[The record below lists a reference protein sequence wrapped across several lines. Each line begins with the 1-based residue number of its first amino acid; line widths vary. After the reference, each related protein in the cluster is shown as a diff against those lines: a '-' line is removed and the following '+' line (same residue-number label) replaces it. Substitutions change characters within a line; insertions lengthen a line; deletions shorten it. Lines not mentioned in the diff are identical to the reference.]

1 MLIEHRTVC
10 PEQTS
15 RMPSHLYSR
24 IRFKQATAKRCVVT
38 VSSVSSSA
46 SLNDRSPVRAML
58 PEDDRRHRAL
68 PPLLQHG
75 ISRLVRG
82 FAPGQAKE
90 KGLFRLFQTP
100 CATAGEAMR
109 RLQATAEKTA
119 SPNLCIA
126 AHTGE
131 ESGLGM

>member
-38 VSSVSSSA
+38 VSSVSSSVL
-46 SLNDRSPVRAML
+46 LNAVRAML
-58 PEDDRRHRAL
+58 PEDDRRHRTL

-82 FAPGQAKE
+82 LAPGQAKE
-90 KGLFRLFQTP
+90 KGLLRLFNTP

-109 RLQATAEKTA
+109 RLHATAEQTA

>member
-24 IRFKQATAKRCVVT
+24 IRFKQATAKRCVVMT
-38 VSSVSSSA
+38 GVQCVRCYRKTTGDTGLCRPCYSMVFPDLFEA
-46 SLNDRSPVRAML
+46 SHPDKQRRRVCSDCSKHLVQP
-58 PEDDRRHRAL
+58 PEKQCEDCKRKL
-68 PPLLQHG
+68 
-75 ISRLVRG
+75 
-82 FAPGQAKE
+82 K
-90 KGLFRLFQTP
+90 
-100 CATAGEAMR
+100 
-109 RLQATAEKTA
+109 KTA